1 MTQGRLRI
9 DTTLLFAARIIR
21 LLAFGALSIVL
32 AFYLEALGFTPARI
46 GLVFTVTLVGDAALS
61 LAMATWAD
69 RLGRR
74 RMLVAGA
81 GMLALAGATLA
92 ITRSPMVVV
101 IVAFFGVLSPSG
113 NEAGPFLSIEQA
125 ALAQILP
132 AARRTRTFGWYSM
145 AGSFATA
152 AGALAGG
159 GASKLLQA
167 GGHSAIDSYRF
178 VLGGYAAAGVALA
191 LLFVAVSPAVEPESR
206 PSSTARFGLHRS
218 QRTVLKLSAL
228 CGLDAFGGG
237 FVVQSI
243 VAYWFHLRFGVD
255 VAELGAIFF
264 AANALAGLSA
274 PVAAWL
280 SARFGLVETMVFTHV
295 PSNLLLCLVPLMPDA
310 RLATG
315 VLLARFAISQMDVP
329 TRQSYTMAVVDPD
342 ERSAAAGI
350 TSTVRSVGAALAPS
364 LSGSLLAVPSL
375 MSAPFLIAGTLK
387 IVYDLLL
394 YRSFRALRPPEEQA

>member
-1 MTQGRLRI
+1 MTSRRQI
-9 DTTLLFAARIIR
+9 DTTLLFAARIVR
-21 LLAFGALSIVL
+21 LFAFGALSIVL
-32 AFYLEALGFTPARI
+32 ALYLEAIGFTPGRI
-46 GLVFTVTLVGDAALS
+46 GLVFTITLAGDAALS

-81 GMLALAGATLA
+81 GLLALAGATMA
-92 ITRSPMVVV
+92 ITRSPLAVV
-101 IVAFFGVLSPSG
+101 IVAFVGVLSPSG

-132 AARRTRTFGWYSM
+132 DDRRTRAFGWYSM

-159 GASKLLQA
+159 GASRLLQE
-167 GGHSAIDSYRF
+167 GGHSAVESYRF
-178 VLGGYAAAGVALA
+178 VLGGYAACGVALG
-191 LLFVAVSPAVEPESR
+191 LIFLAVSAAVEPAR
-206 PSSTARFGLHRS
+206 QPSARAALGLTRS
-218 QRTVLKLSAL
+218 KKTVLKLSAL
-228 CGLDAFGGG
+228 FGLDAFGGG

-255 VAELGAIFF
+255 VAALGAIFF
-264 AANALAGLSA
+264 VANALAGLSA
-274 PVAAWL
+274 PVAARL
-280 SARFGLVETMVFTHV
+280 AARFGLVETMVFTHI

-350 TSTVRSVGAALAPS
+350 TSTARSIGAAIAPS
-364 LSGSLLAVPSL
+364 LSGSLIAIPAM
-375 MSAPFLIAGTLK
+375 MSAPFLIAGGLK

-394 YRSFRALRPPEEQA
+394 YRSFRALRPPEERG

>member
-1 MTQGRLRI
+1 MTLGRLRI
-9 DTTLLFAARIIR
+9 DTALLFAARIVR
-21 LLAFGALSIVL
+21 LFAFGGLSIVL
-32 AFYLEALGFTPARI
+32 AFHLEALGFTPARI
-46 GLVFTVTLVGDAALS
+46 GVVFTITLMGDAALS

-74 RMLVAGA
+74 RVLVAGA

-101 IVAFFGVLSPSG
+101 IVAFLGVLSPSG

-132 AARRTRTFGWYSM
+132 AARRTRAFGWYSM

-159 GASKLLQA
+159 GASSLLQA
-167 GGHSAIDSYRF
+167 GGHSAIDSYRI
-178 VLGGYAAAGVALA
+178 VLGCYAAAGVALA
-191 LLFVAVSPAVEPESR
+191 LLFLAVSRAVEPESR
-206 PSSTARFGLHRS
+206 SSSTARFGLHRS
-218 QRTVLKLSAL
+218 KRTVLKLSAL
-228 CGLDAFGGG
+228 FGLDAFGGG

-255 VAELGAIFF
+255 VAQLGAIFF

-280 SARFGLVETMVFTHV
+280 STRFGLVETMVFTHI

-342 ERSAAAGI
+342 ERSATAGI

-364 LSGSLLAVPSL
+364 LSGSLLAVPGL

-394 YRSFRALRPPEEQA
+394 YRSFRSLRPPEEQA

>member
-1 MTQGRLRI
+1 MTTRI
-9 DTTLLFAARIIR
+9 KTDTTLLFAARITR
-21 LLAFGALSIVL
+21 LFAFGALSIVL
-32 AFYLEALGFTPARI
+32 ALYLEAIGFTPARI
-46 GLVFTVTLVGDAALS
+46 GLVFTVTLVGDALLS

-81 GMLALAGATLA
+81 GLLALAGTTLA
-92 ITRSPMVVV
+92 LTRSMPVVI
-101 IVAFFGVLSPSG
+101 IVAFVGVLSPSG

-125 ALAQILP
+125 ALAQLLP
-132 AARRTRTFGWYSM
+132 AERRTRVFGWYSM

-159 GASKLLQA
+159 GASRLLQTA
-167 GGHSAIDSYRF
+167 GYSALDSYRF
-178 VLGGYAAAGVALA
+178 VLGGYATGGLA
-191 LLFVAVSPAVEPESR
+191 LTLLFIAVSSAVEPTSQE
-206 PSSTARFGLHRS
+206 TTTTFFGLRRS
-218 QRTVLKLSAL
+218 KRTVIKLSAL
-228 CGLDAFGGG
+228 FGLDAFGGG

-255 VAELGAIFF
+255 VAALGAIFF
-264 AANALAGLSA
+264 TANTLAGFSA
-274 PVAAWL
+274 PVAARL
-280 SARFGLVETMVFTHV
+280 AARFGLVETMVFTHI

-350 TSTVRSVGAALAPS
+350 TSTARSVGAAVAPA
-364 LSGSLLAVPSL
+364 LSGSLLAIPAL
-375 MSAPFLIAGTLK
+375 MSAPFFLAGTLK

-394 YRSFRALRPPEEQA
+394 YRSFRALRPPEERE

>member
-1 MTQGRLRI
+1 MTSRRQF
-9 DTTLLFAARIIR
+9 DTTLLFAARIVR
-21 LLAFGALSIVL
+21 LFAFGALSIVL
-32 AFYLEALGFTPARI
+32 ALYLEAIGFTPGHI
-46 GLVFTVTLVGDAALS
+46 GLVFTITLAGDAALS

-81 GMLALAGATLA
+81 GLLALAGATMA
-92 ITRSPMVVV
+92 ITRSPLAVV
-101 IVAFFGVLSPSG
+101 IVAFVGVLSPSG

-125 ALAQILP
+125 ALSQILP
-132 AARRTRTFGWYSM
+132 DDRRTRVFGWYSM

-159 GASKLLQA
+159 GSSRLLQES
-167 GGHSAIDSYRF
+167 GHTALESYRL
-178 VLGGYAAAGVALA
+178 VLGGYTACGVALG
-191 LLFVAVSPAVEPESR
+191 LIFLAVSTAVEPAVQQS
-206 PSSTARFGLHRS
+206 ARAVFGLTRS
-218 QRTVLKLSAL
+218 KKTVFKLSAL
-228 CGLDAFGGG
+228 FGLDAFGGG

-255 VAELGAIFF
+255 VAALGAIFF
-264 AANALAGLSA
+264 AANALAGFSA
-274 PVAAWL
+274 PVAARL
-280 SARFGLVETMVFTHV
+280 AARFGLVETMVFTHI
-295 PSNLLLCLVPLMPDA
+295 PSNLLLCVVPLMPDA

-350 TSTVRSVGAALAPS
+350 TSTARSIGAAIAPS
-364 LSGSLLAVPSL
+364 LSGSLIAIPAL
-375 MSAPFLIAGTLK
+375 MSAPFFIAGGLK
-387 IVYDLLL
+387 IAYDLLL
-394 YRSFRALRPPEEQA
+394 YRSFRALRPPEERE